1 MECCYENSFVFV
13 FNSFSGSSM
22 STYLFM
28 ATHTSLLHMNMREGF
43 ISILVQP
50 LEHIIHY
57 KGRNKSK
64 IYIWYLQAMIISINC
79 HKEKQAFLAT
89 KFAENFFIWW
99 SVLSGHAVVS

>member
-43 ISILVQP
+43 ISILVRP

-79 HKEKQAFLAT
+79 HKEKQAFLAN
-89 KFAENFFIWW
+89 KFAANFFIWW